1 MAKRVFIALDFPTG
15 DEAINFLLDYELKNV
30 PVKVGMQLFYR
41 EGPAIIERLKTNGHS
56 IFLDLKLHDIPNTV
70 KESMK
75 QLALLDVDIVN
86 VHAAGGKKM
95 IAAAREGLEKGGNTH
110 RPLLFAV
117 TQLTSTNETMLKND
131 LLINENLENVVRIYA
146 KNSIE
151 SGADG
156 VVCSVHEVKKIKKEI
171 GERCLT
177 ITPGIRLIN
186 DQLDDQV
193 RVATVNEA
201 KLVKT
206 DFIVVGRTV
215 TKSMNPKETY
225 DQIIREWQC

>member
-215 TKSMNPKETY
+215 TKSINPKETY

>member
-95 IAAAREGLEKGGNTH
+95 IAAAREGLEKGGNNH

-131 LLINENLENVVRIYA
+131 LLINEDLENVVSIYA

>member
-215 TKSMNPKETY
+215 TKSINPKETY
-225 DQIIREWQC
+225 DQIIREWQY